1 MSSYSKVSK
10 LFRTLLSYG
19 SIQLESP
26 RISSDCHSGTAQGTL
41 PIIVRENCNFSA
53 SFQAQTVPRI
63 AQKLPERESG
73 SRDELSHTVLSIVF
87 YQQPNSRGLM
97 PHHRYKLPDLTYAY
111 NALIPTI
118 SEEIMRLHH
127 DKHHLAY
134 VNGANAALDKLQKAR
149 ETGFAGVD
157 VKAIERDLAFHGS
170 GHTMHSNFWPN
181 MKPNGGGNPA
191 RKIADQINTDF
202 GKWDSF
208 KEQFSTAAKQ
218 VEGSG
223 WSVLAY
229 EPWTQQLITLQA
241 EKHNDLTVQ
250 GVVPILVLD
259 VWEHAYYLQYKNDR
273 AAYVDAWWN
282 VVNWDDVEKRLEK
295 ARR

>member
-1 MSSYSKVSK
+1 MARPGSPAVP
-10 LFRTLLSYG
+10 LRTRKWELL
-19 SIQLESP
+19 LEDTYRSP
-26 RISSDCHSGTAQGTL
+26 S
-41 PIIVRENCNFSA
+41 P
-53 SFQAQTVPRI
+53 
-63 AQKLPERESG
+63 K
-73 SRDELSHTVLSIVF
+73 DEFGKYPLHIVF
-87 YQQPNSRGLM
+87 YQQEQPPTIM
-97 PHHRYKLPDLTYAY
+97 PHHRYKLPDLPYAY
-111 NALIPTI
+111 NALVPTI
-118 SEEIMRLHH
+118 SEEIMKLHH

-149 ETGFAGVD
+149 ETGFAGID

-170 GHTMHSNFWPN
+170 GHTMHSTFWPN
-181 MKPNGGGNPA
+181 MKPNSGGKPGG
-191 RKIADQINTDF
+191 RIADQINTDF
-202 GKWDSF
+202 GKYDSF

-223 WSVLAY
+223 WAVLAY

-250 GVVPILVLD
+250 GVVPLLVLD

>member
-1 MSSYSKVSK
+1 
-10 LFRTLLSYG
+10 
-19 SIQLESP
+19 
-26 RISSDCHSGTAQGTL
+26 
-41 PIIVRENCNFSA
+41 
-53 SFQAQTVPRI
+53 
-63 AQKLPERESG
+63 
-73 SRDELSHTVLSIVF
+73 
-87 YQQPNSRGLM
+87 M
-97 PHHRYKLPDLTYAY
+97 PHHRYKLPDLPYAY
-111 NALIPTI
+111 NALVPTI

-170 GHTMHSNFWPN
+170 GHTMHSTFWPN
-181 MKPNGGGNPA
+181 MKPQGGGKPGG
-191 RKIADQINTDF
+191 RIADQINTDF
-202 GKWDSF
+202 GKFDSF

-229 EPWTQQLITLQA
+229 EPWSDQLMTLQA

-250 GVVPILVLD
+250 GVVPLLVLD

-273 AAYVDAWWN
+273 ASYVDAWWN
-282 VVNWDDVEKRLEK
+282 VVNWDDVEKRFEK
-295 ARR
+295 AKR